1 MIKLESIPVKFGLE
15 RQILTEDLASKE
27 FVIPG
32 NYSSLI
38 LSVNGVDFFRTEEVG
53 EGLLVDYHG
62 DDLIGIEILDV
73 SEKLPKEELKSI
85 TSLERVD
92 YPKVV
97 AHRISK

>member
-1 MIKLESIPVKFGLE
+1 MKISYDPEADAAYIYFKKNKRS
-15 RQILTEDLASKE
+15 T
-27 FVIPG
+27 
-32 NYSSLI
+32 
-38 LSVNGVDFFRTEEVG
+38 RTEEVG